1 MSATE
6 ALTPAGGRGEPEV
19 IRLPMLRR
27 AMVRSMVA
35 AVEVP
40 CFYLRTSAVAD
51 ELIARR
57 GSLRESG
64 APVVP
69 SVNDLIVRA
78 AALALRAHPDVNA
91 TYQEG
96 TVARYPRINVGVA
109 IAVEGGLVVPAVY
122 DADTKDALSIGQEVR
137 SLVDRAKRRKLDRDV
152 LQDPTFTVSNLGMYG
167 IEDFDPLI
175 NPPQAAILGVGGVSP
190 GPPSRIRLTL
200 GCDHRVLTGAEGAEF
215 LATLRGYL
223 ESPDPLFGL

>member
-6 ALTPAGGRGEPEV
+6 ALTPSTGRGEPEV

-40 CFYLRTSAVAD
+40 CFYLRASADVAAM
-51 ELIARR
+51 LQRR
-57 GSLRESG
+57 STFRDSG
-64 APVVP
+64 QPKVP

-91 TYQEG
+91 SYHEG
-96 TVARYPRINVGVA
+96 TVERYPRVNVGVA

-122 DADTKDALSIGQEVR
+122 DADTKDALSIGHEVR
-137 SLVDRAKRRKLDRDV
+137 DLVDRAKRRKLDRDV
-152 LQDPTFTVSNLGMYG
+152 LQDATFTVSNLGMYG

-175 NPPQAAILGVGGVSP
+175 NPPQAAILGVGGVSA
-190 GPPSRIRLTL
+190 GGAQRLRLTL
-200 GCDHRVLTGAEGAEF
+200 GCDHRVLTGAEGAGF
-215 LATLRGYL
+215 LATLRQRL
-223 ESPDPLFGL
+223 ESPEELF